1 MDYIV
6 ANHRFTI
13 RGKTPQIFQKY
24 LTCGHPFQTINNS
37 NTEKK
42 FTVVLDSHLEDWN
55 HKFDLFS
62 QRKKISVFEYENSVC
77 EIFQYKNEYL
87 IRLEF
92 KDKKDALLIVSENN
106 NTVFLTNFSS
116 QEQTEIYDFQFLL
129 WLIYGIATLNENTVA
144 IHASTIVYQNQAIL
158 FLGES
163 GTGKS
168 THTHLWQ
175 KHIKGSFVLNDDSP
189 IVRIINGKPM
199 AFGSMWSGKSAYYIN
214 ESYPIAGMVRIVQAK
229 QNTIKKLNKLEALA
243 AVYPSCPPMFAHD
256 KRLSENISEILS
268 SILIE
273 TPIFTLYCLPDLD
286 SVSVS
291 FSAIFENLKR

>member
-24 LTCGHPFQTINNS
+24 FTCGHSFQTINNS
-37 NTEKK
+37 NTEEK
-42 FTVVLDSHLEDWN
+42 FTVVLDNHLEDWN
-55 HKFDLFS
+55 HNPDLFS

-92 KDKKDALLIVSENN
+92 KDKKNALLIVSENN

-144 IHASTIVYQNQAIL
+144 IHASTIVYQNQAVL

-175 KHIKGSFVLNDDSP
+175 KHIKGSFVFNDDSP

-214 ESYPIAGMVRIVQAK
+214 ESYPIAAIVRIVQAK

-256 KRLSENISEILS
+256 KRLSENISETLS

-273 TPIFTLYCLPDLD
+273 TPVFTLHCLPDSD

-291 FSAIFENLKR
+291 FSAIFKKLKR